1 MRQRQQWSG
10 RGLALAAALLLS
22 CAGLPAAALEGY
34 SGGRLSIV
42 SEPGA
47 DSPYVHYY
55 IGGEEKT
62 AAEAVWSDGGRT
74 GKAISLSGAGDT
86 LELEYNQ
93 LQMHTMTFSGWYYW
107 KGNSSPDVS
116 PDGLYQQ
123 RLFTL
128 AHSDK
133 LWLSVMPRARDA
145 AKADGNGYILDGV
158 YLSFY
163 QGTGGEETRIEKWNP
178 ALEGKENYGLPI
190 GEWHHVALTMDG
202 QKIKLYIDGRL
213 WFEEML
219 ILGVEEMRNN
229 MFTIGGGLWEDEPTF
244 NGLVDDMAIYDF
256 AMTADQ
262 IAMLHAGVD
271 PLAEGA
277 ALPAETRPS
286 LPTEPTVTTP
296 AAEPSE
302 PEEEGDGA
310 LFGLP
315 GWTVAL
321 IGVLLAV
328 FIGLSVLLS
337 IYQPPRPPAS
347 AKKGSPGEKTKG
359 EKAEVP
365 EAANSPAQEGE
376 DEA

>member
-1 MRQRQQWSG
+1 MKQRHPWIG
-10 RGLALAAALLLS
+10 RGLALAVALFLL

-42 SEPGA
+42 SEPGEA
-47 DSPYVHYY
+47 SPYLHYY

-62 AAEAVWSDGGRT
+62 AADAVWSDGGHT

-93 LQMHTMTFSGWYYW
+93 LQMHTMTFSGWYCW
-107 KGNSSPDVS
+107 KESA
-116 PDGLYQQ
+116 DGSDEELYRQ

-133 LWLSVMPRARDA
+133 LWLSVMPRARDE
-145 AKADGNGYILDGV
+145 AKADENGCILDGV

-178 ALEGKENYGLPI
+178 ARKEKENYGLPV
-190 GEWHHVALTMDG
+190 GEWHHIALTMDG
-202 QKIKLYIDGRL
+202 QTIKLYIDGRL

-244 NGLVDDMAIYDF
+244 YGLVDDMAIYDF
-256 AMTADQ
+256 SMTADQ
-262 IAMLHAGVD
+262 IAMLYAGVD
-271 PLAEGA
+271 PLSEGA
-277 ALPAETRPS
+277 TLPAETKPS
-286 LPTEPTVTTP
+286 LPTEPTATTP
-296 AAEPSE
+296 ATDPAD
-302 PEEEGDGA
+302 PEEEGDGT

-315 GWTVAL
+315 AWTATL
-321 IGVLLAV
+321 IGVLLAA
-328 FIGLSVLLS
+328 FIGLSILLS
-337 IYQPPRPPAS
+337 IYQPPKPPAPRNQ
-347 AKKGSPGEKTKG
+347 APRR
-359 EKAEVP
+359 EKAKDKTDED
-365 EAANSPAQEGE
+365 AAEEGGRKP
-376 DEA
+376 